1 MKNLI
6 LIVFL
11 LIATTAFASDLFRS
25 SNKLSS
31 PAMKYELKYNLTKNK
46 KFTLTVETTGNQI
59 IEQCGENVE
68 AKINIRGKYIFNV
81 LDIDT
86 EGNMKVGVEY
96 KDRSFLL
103 DHPMGPLKTDYS
115 PLLGSKINFSISP
128 EGYTSGFEGFDDL
141 PPINRELKGVMTKD
155 DHTKIFR
162 NMLPVLPGAPKGI
175 GESWTESTTIEDNNE
190 VKNITSTYTLLEDI
204 KIDGYNCLKIKIQKD
219 IKVSGISEQHGME
232 IERELEG
239 EGESI
244 VYFAYKEGMI
254 LKIEDLISLE
264 GVMRAGD
271 KTIPISTESSTKTV
285 VSFST
290 IQ

>member
-1 MKNLI
+1 M
-6 LIVFL
+6 FL
-11 LIATTAFASDLFRS
+11 LIATTAFASDLFKS
-25 SNKLSS
+25 SKELSG
-31 PAMKYELKYNLTKNK
+31 PAKNYELKYNLTKNS

-68 AKINIRGKYIFNV
+68 AKINSKGKYFFNV
-81 LDIDT
+81 LGIDN

-115 PLLGSKINFSISP
+115 PLLGYKVNFLISP
-128 EGYTSGFEGFDDL
+128 RGYTSGFEGFNDL

-155 DHTKIFR
+155 DHIKTFK
-162 NMLPVLPGAPKGI
+162 NMFPVLPGISKEI
-175 GESWTESTTIEDNNE
+175 GDSWTENTTIEVDNE
-190 VKNITSTYTLLEDI
+190 EKNITSTYTLLDEI
-204 KIDGYNCLKIKIQKD
+204 KTNGYDCLKIKIQKD
-219 IKVSGISEQHGME
+219 IKESGISEQNGME

-244 VYFAYKEGMI
+244 LFFAYKEGI
-254 LKIEDLISLE
+254 IIKIEDLTSLE
-264 GVMRAGD
+264 GVIRAGD

-285 VSFST
+285 VNFGT